1 MADIYPE
8 WIQEQLDTI
17 SHLQRAR
24 AAGSDRRYNLA
35 LAAIEAR
42 IVRYI
47 GYRLDRLEAK
57 IDRLLAFCES
67 E

>member
-1 MADIYPE
+1 MAETYPE

-17 SHLQRAR
+17 SHLQRTR
-24 AAGSDRRYNLA
+24 APGSDRRYNLA

-42 IVRYI
+42 ILRYI
-47 GYRLDRLEAK
+47 AYRFDCLEAK
-57 IDRLLAFCES
+57 IDRVISYCEG